1 MIRRINSYFPYLSI
15 FGSRFLSLLTC
26 ANKRLLNRQGY
37 FFISLACLV
46 IPVLSALIQVEST
59 EVMTLHK
66 NKTFLTPKRPLNQ
79 LGGTRLGFPT
89 KRDFNFFPF
98 WTDPQIVTFHF
109 QQDAHFVNIRC
120 QTTEHSTS
128 SKRERAQH

>member
-1 MIRRINSYFPYLSI
+1 MIRRINSDFPYLSI
-15 FGSRFLSLLTC
+15 FGSRFLSLLTS

-89 KRDFNFFPF
+89 KRDFKFFSLLDRPADRNFSFSAGR
-98 WTDPQIVTFHF
+98 TLRQ
-109 QQDAHFVNIRC
+109 
-120 QTTEHSTS
+120 HSMPDHRT
-128 SKRERAQH
+128 